1 AWGSTEEYFLGGVCL
16 YQGLGRMQEATALFA
31 RANERDFAQAQAL
44 GVARLPYRV
53 LEGCWARHIGDAAIL
68 DYVIKLDALEG
79 RPAQNI
85 ILYVPPGGRIGNPF
99 LLRQLA
105 QRVRLVERSDDLPFE
120 PAAVGALHCH
130 YQFPRQPD
138 GSTVFFWELA
148 SKAHQRWHKEGRG
161 PLLELPPDVT
171 ARGCALL
178 EKAGVPRGAWFVALH
193 VRDIR
198 WRGTTAG
205 LQAIRNA

>member
-1 AWGSTEEYFLGGVCL
+1 VH
-16 YQGLGRMQEATALFA
+16 EATALFA

-44 GVARLPYRV
+44 GVARLSYRV
-53 LEGCWARHIGDAAIL
+53 LDEVWARHIGDAAIL
-68 DYVIKLDALEG
+68 DYVIKLETLEG

-85 ILYVPPGGRIGNPF
+85 ILYVPPGGRIGNRF

-105 QRVRLVERSDDLPFE
+105 QRMRLVERADDLPFGA
-120 PAAVGALHCH
+120 AAVAAPHYH

-138 GSTVFFWELA
+138 GSTAFFWELA
-148 SKAHQRWHKEGRG
+148 SKTHQRWRNEGRG
-161 PLLELPPDVT
+161 PLFELPRDVT
-171 ARGCALL
+171 ARGWALL

-193 VRDIR
+193 ARDIH

-205 LQAIRNA
+205 LQAIPNADTAS